1 MTEVQA
7 ESLLLLLC
15 AAFPSYEI
23 TPPTVGLW
31 VRKLGERWEA
41 DIAFAAANDWI
52 EEHSKFP
59 TIAEFWD
66 VCEKIWRQRWE
77 AQKKTLRLVPAE
89 SAPEGLSQEAIHLW
103 RASLGQP
110 ETGCL
115 CESCTLAREI
125 MERQG

>member
-1 MTEVQA
+1 MTDEEA
-7 ESLLLLLC
+7 ESILLLLC

-31 VRKLGERWEA
+31 VHKLGEREFDVA
-41 DIAFAAANDWI
+41 QAAANRWI
-52 EEHSKFP
+52 DERYKFP

-66 VCEKIWRQRWE
+66 EYEVIWRERWE
-77 AQKKTLRLVPAE
+77 AQKKVLRLVPAQ
-89 SAPEGLSQEAIHLW
+89 SAPQGLSQEAVHLW